1 MDGAGRRPRVTDLKE
16 NTVLAA
22 KITIVGAGNV
32 GATTAHWAAAM
43 ELGDVVLIDII
54 EGMPQGKALDLA
66 ESAPIAGFDGSLT
79 GTNDYADTA
88 GSDVV
93 VVTAGLPRKPGMSRD
108 DLLQTNAKIVG
119 TVVSNIVAHSPDC
132 HLVIVSNPLD
142 AMVHVAKQ
150 VSGFPKQRVMGMAG
164 VLDSARFRYFIA
176 RELNVSVE
184 DVHGFVLGGHGDTMV
199 PVPRYATVTGIPI
212 TQLMPAETIE
222 RLVQRTRDGG
232 AEIVNF
238 LKQGSAFYAPG
249 ASITQMVEAI
259 VRDKKRLLPVAAYL
273 EGEYGLSGVYIGVP
287 ILLGAGGVEKIIEV
301 ELTDDEQAALRRSA
315 AAVEELVEALP
326 ALEVTA

>member
-1 MDGAGRRPRVTDLKE
+1 M
-16 NTVLAA
+16 AA

-66 ESAPIAGFDGSLT
+66 ESAPIAGFDGSLS

-132 HLVIVSNPLD
+132 HLIIVSNPLD

-176 RELNVSVE
+176 RELDVSVE

-259 VRDKKRLLPVAAYL
+259 VKDKKRLLPAAAYL

-301 ELTDDEQAALRRSA
+301 ELTADEQAALRRSA

-326 ALEVTA
+326 APEVPA

>member
-1 MDGAGRRPRVTDLKE
+1 
-16 NTVLAA
+16 
-22 KITIVGAGNV
+22 
-32 GATTAHWAAAM
+32 M

-54 EGMPQGKALDLA
+54 DGMPQGKALDLA
-66 ESAPIAGFDGSLT
+66 ESAPIAGFDGQLT

-88 GSDVV
+88 DSDVV

-132 HLVIVSNPLD
+132 HLIIVSNPLD

-176 RELNVSVE
+176 RELDVSVE

-238 LKQGSAFYAPG
+238 LKAGQRLLRARRLHHPDDRGHRERQEAPAAGGRLPRRGNTASAASTSAFRSFWAPAVWRG
-249 ASITQMVEAI
+249 SSRSSSPMTNAQPCA
-259 VRDKKRLLPVAAYL
+259 
-273 EGEYGLSGVYIGVP
+273 VP
-287 ILLGAGGVEKIIEV
+287 RRPSRNWSKLFP
-301 ELTDDEQAALRRSA
+301 LRRCPPSS
-315 AAVEELVEALP
+315 
-326 ALEVTA
+326 

>member
-1 MDGAGRRPRVTDLKE
+1 
-16 NTVLAA
+16 LAA

-32 GATTAHWAAAM
+32 GATTAHWAAAK

-66 ESAPIAGFDGSLT
+66 ESAPLEDFDCSLV

-88 GSDVV
+88 DSDVV
-93 VVTAGLPRKPGMSRD
+93 VVTAGVARRPGMSRD
-108 DLLQTNAKIVG
+108 DLLHTNAKIVG
-119 TVVSNIVAHSPDC
+119 TVVSNLVKYSPNAYMIV
-132 HLVIVSNPLD
+132 VSNPLD
-142 AMVHVAKQ
+142 AMVYVAKQ
-150 VSGFPKQRVMGMAG
+150 VSGWPKYRVMGMAG

-176 RELNVSVE
+176 QELGVSVE

-212 TQLMPAETIE
+212 TQLLTEAQIA

-249 ASITQMVEAI
+249 ASIVQMVEAI
-259 VRDKKRLLPVAAYL
+259 VKNKRRLLPARRIWKGNTACGMSTLAY
-273 EGEYGLSGVYIGVP
+273 
-287 ILLGAGGVEKIIEV
+287 
-301 ELTDDEQAALRRSA
+301 RSS
-315 AAVEELVEALP
+315 
-326 ALEVTA
+326 

>member
-1 MDGAGRRPRVTDLKE
+1 M
-16 NTVLAA
+16 AA

-32 GATTAHWAAAM
+32 GATTAHWAAVK

-66 ESAPIAGFDGSLT
+66 ESAPLEGFDCRLV

-88 GSDVV
+88 HSDVV
-93 VVTAGLPRKPGMSRD
+93 VVTAGIARRPGMSRD
-108 DLLQTNAKIVG
+108 DLLQTNAKIVS
-119 TVVSNIVAHSPDC
+119 TVVSQVVRYSPKAYLIV
-132 HLVIVSNPLD
+132 VSNPLD

-150 VSGFPKQRVMGMAG
+150 VSGWPKQRVMGMAG

-176 RELNVSVE
+176 QELGVSVE

-199 PVPRYATVTGIPI
+199 PVPRYATVNGISI
-212 TQLMPAETIE
+212 TQLLSAEQIA

-232 AEIVNF
+232 AEIVNY

-249 ASITQMVEAI
+249 AAIVQMVEAI
-259 VRDKKRLLPVAAYL
+259 VKDKKRVLPAAAYL
-273 EGEYGLSGVYIGVP
+273 EGEYGLHDIYVGVP
-287 ILLGAGGVEKIIEV
+287 ILLGAAGVEKIIEV
-301 ELTDDEQAALRRSA
+301 ELTAEEQAALKRSA
-315 AAVEELVEALP
+315 EAVEELVRALP
-326 ALEVTA
+326 ALDVVTSTP

>member
-1 MDGAGRRPRVTDLKE
+1 M
-16 NTVLAA
+16 AA

-32 GATTAHWAAAM
+32 GATTAHWAVAK

-54 EGMPQGKALDLA
+54 EGLPQGKALDLA
-66 ESAPIAGFDGSLT
+66 ESAPLEGFDCRLV

-88 GSDVV
+88 NSDVV
-93 VVTAGLPRKPGMSRD
+93 VVTAGIARRPGMSRD

-119 TVVSNIVAHSPDC
+119 TVVSQVVRYSPNAYMIV
-132 HLVIVSNPLD
+132 VSNPLD

-150 VSGFPKQRVMGMAG
+150 VCGWPKQRVMGMAG

-176 RELNVSVE
+176 QELGVSVE

-199 PVPRYATVTGIPI
+199 PVPRYATVNGISI
-212 TQLMPAETIE
+212 TQLLSAEQIA

-232 AEIVNF
+232 AEIVNY

-249 ASITQMVEAI
+249 AAIVQMVEAI
-259 VRDKKRLLPVAAYL
+259 VKDKKRVLPAAAYL
-273 EGEYGLSGVYIGVP
+273 EGEYGLHDIYVGVP
-287 ILLGAGGVEKIIEV
+287 ILLGAAGVEKVIEV
-301 ELTDDEQAALRRSA
+301 ELTTEEQAALKRSA
-315 AAVEELVEALP
+315 EAVEELVRALP
-326 ALEVTA
+326 ALDVVGITP

>member
-1 MDGAGRRPRVTDLKE
+1 M
-16 NTVLAA
+16 AA

-32 GATTAHWAAAM
+32 GATTAHWAAAL

-88 GSDVV
+88 NSDVV

-119 TVVSNIVAHSPDC
+119 TVVSNVVRHSPDC
-132 HLVIVSNPLD
+132 HLIIVSNPLD

-176 RELNVSVE
+176 RELDVSVE

-212 TQLMPAETIE
+212 IQLLPAEAID

-232 AEIVNF
+232 VEIVNF

-249 ASITQMVEAI
+249 ASIAQMIQAI
-259 VRDKKRLLPVAAYL
+259 VKDKKRLLPAAAYL
-273 EGEYGLSGVYIGVP
+273 EGEYGLSGVYLGVP
-287 ILLGAGGVEKIIEV
+287 ILLGAAGVEKIIEV
-301 ELTDDEQAALRRSA
+301 DLTDDEKAALRRSA
-315 AAVEELVEALP
+315 AAVEELVQALP
-326 ALEVTA
+326 PPEAPA